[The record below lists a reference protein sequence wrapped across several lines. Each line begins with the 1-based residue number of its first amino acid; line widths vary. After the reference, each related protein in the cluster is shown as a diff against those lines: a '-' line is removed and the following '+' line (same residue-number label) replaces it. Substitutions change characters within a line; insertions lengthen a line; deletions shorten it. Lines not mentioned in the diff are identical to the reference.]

1 MRKSAVVLFVFMIFM
16 NINLSPEKIAVFP
29 NIYQPSMMN
38 ISGDE
43 IYILDGFSVKIYSMK
58 DYRFLR
64 EFGKKGEGPGELLT
78 TSDTGLTMIVIENNI
93 LLNSVYKIVIYN
105 RIGKILKE
113 KKFRDYLVE
122 AVPINGNYVLTFY
135 KWIDEAAHAITKL
148 SDKNFKEI
156 NELYKTKLPQN
167 HKIKKISIPPLCT
180 YVRTTKDRIFLFDQQ
195 KDAIKIFNG
204 KGNPKTDITF
214 KYDKIM
220 TTQIFKDKIM
230 NYLLSTPALKRLPE
244 NIRKRYLERVYTP
257 NILPVFK
264 NSWII
269 NNQIYIHTYREKQ
282 NKGEFLILDFSGKVE
297 KVLYLPGSAKLN
309 IRINPASIFTF
320 HKGKYYYLLE
330 NLDQEE
336 WELHVIQLD

>member
-1 MRKSAVVLFVFMIFM
+1 
-16 NINLSPEKIAVFP
+16 
-29 NIYQPSMMN
+29 
-38 ISGDE
+38 
-43 IYILDGFSVKIYSMK
+43 
-58 DYRFLR
+58 
-64 EFGKKGEGPGELLT
+64 
-78 TSDTGLTMIVIENNI
+78 
-93 LLNSVYKIVIYN
+93 
-105 RIGKILKE
+105 
-113 KKFRDYLVE
+113 
-122 AVPINGNYVLTFY
+122 
-135 KWIDEAAHAITKL
+135 
-148 SDKNFKEI
+148 
-156 NELYKTKLPQN
+156 
-167 HKIKKISIPPLCT
+167 
-180 YVRTTKDRIFLFDQQ
+180 
-195 KDAIKIFNG
+195 
-204 KGNPKTDITF
+204 
-214 KYDKIM
+214 M